1 MSLQDLNFF
10 TIFKIIVRHLPL
22 IILLAAIGGGI
33 GYHQGVYNTRPTY
46 TSSGIVMVQ
55 NYNDTAEN
63 YANSRSTVGI
73 TTPSGISGNVANN
86 LNMSA
91 RLAEECLILF
101 QVDPEFGKL
110 TAGAF
115 VTPTIIDESRFIR
128 ISVTSGNN
136 AKTKEICNNI
146 LTYAR
151 KLFVD
156 SFPEG
161 DLKIIQPAS
170 TPAYSGGSNTRS
182 KMQMYAII
190 GIAIALLLS
199 FLHEFIDST
208 IKPDEDLS
216 AKYNVPVLAEILNLD
231 ATGKKKK

>member
-22 IILLAAIGGGI
+22 IILLAAIGGGF
-33 GYHQGVYNTRPTY
+33 GYYQGVYNTRPTY
-46 TSSGIVMVQ
+46 TSTGIVMIQ

-63 YANSRSTVGI
+63 YANSRSEVLY
-73 TTPSGISGNVANN
+73 TTPSGMSSSVTNN

-101 QVDPEFGKL
+101 QVDPEFSKL
-110 TAGAF
+110 TFGAA
-115 VTPTIIDESRFIR
+115 VGYAIIDESRFIR
-128 ISVTSGNN
+128 LSVTTNN
-136 AKTKEICNNI
+136 SEKTKEICNNL
-146 LTYAR
+146 LTYSR
-151 KLFVD
+151 KLFTD

-170 TPAYSGGSNTRS
+170 TPGYSGGSNTRS
-182 KMQMYAII
+182 KMQTYALIAAAI
-190 GIAIALLLS
+190 GIILS

-231 ATGKKKK
+231 ATGKKRK